1 VAALTLERARLVRQ
15 RAEREAAL
23 RSEERFREIA
33 ETANE
38 GVWMLDPALL
48 TCFVNHRLAR
58 MLGYAPEEMLGKPVT
73 AFVFEAD
80 AQGKLAQLER
90 RKHGMSEQLE
100 TRYRR
105 KDGSEVWAEVSA
117 TGSFDP
123 AGRFTGVLA
132 MISDITE
139 QKRREAEGRV
149 SRQEILL
156 LTRVVEQTADSVL
169 VTDRDGVIEY
179 VNPAFETTT
188 GYTKEEAIGRRPS
201 ILKSGRHDQ
210 DFYRTLWNELLEGR
224 TFCGTLVNR
233 KKNGGLYWAQQTIT
247 PIRDDEG
254 AITHFVSVLKD
265 VTELRR
271 RHEQEVQLRLAHEVQ
286 RRFYQ
291 DPAPVPGFDLAAV
304 SCPATETGGDY
315 FDFIPAADGSFYLAV
330 GDASGHGLGA
340 ALVMALT
347 RAYVRSLVALDLG
360 VGDVLTRVNR
370 MLVADLEANRFV
382 TLLLARIDGGGALH
396 YANAGHVPGIVLGAD
411 GGEQAHATMPSTGTP
426 LGLFAEAAFSEG
438 QVSLQRDETLV
449 LVTDG
454 VTESAGQDGDQFG
467 MDRLVECVQSHG
479 HQPART
485 IAEGIC
491 QAALHFAGEEAQAD
505 DLTAVVARRC

>member
-1 VAALTLERARLVRQ
+1 
-15 RAEREAAL
+15 
-23 RSEERFREIA
+23 
-33 ETANE
+33 
-38 GVWMLDPALL
+38 
-48 TCFVNHRLAR
+48 
-58 MLGYAPEEMLGKPVT
+58 
-73 AFVFEAD
+73 
-80 AQGKLAQLER
+80 
-90 RKHGMSEQLE
+90 
-100 TRYRR
+100 
-105 KDGSEVWAEVSA
+105 
-117 TGSFDP
+117 
-123 AGRFTGVLA
+123 
-132 MISDITE
+132 
-139 QKRREAEGRV
+139 
-149 SRQEILL
+149 
-156 LTRVVEQTADSVL
+156 
-169 VTDRDGVIEY
+169 
-179 VNPAFETTT
+179 
-188 GYTKEEAIGRRPS
+188 
-201 ILKSGRHDQ
+201 
-210 DFYRTLWNELLEGR
+210 
-224 TFCGTLVNR
+224 VNR
-233 KKNGGLYWAQQTIT
+233 KKNGGLYWAEQTIT

-254 AITHFVSVLKD
+254 RITHFVSVLKD

-315 FDFIPAADGSFYLAV
+315 FDFMPAADGSFYLAV

-360 VGDVLTRVNR
+360 VGDVLDRVNR

-396 YANAGHVPGIVLGAD
+396 YANAGHVPGIVLRPD
-411 GGEQAHATMPSTGTP
+411 GCDQVHVTMPSTGMP
-426 LGLFAEAAFSEG
+426 LGLFPDAVFPEG
-438 QVSLQRDETLV
+438 QVSLQRDEALV

-467 MDRLVECVQSHG
+467 MERLVECVQSHG
-479 HQPART
+479 DQPART

-491 QAALHFAGEEAQAD
+491 QAALHFAGEEPQAD